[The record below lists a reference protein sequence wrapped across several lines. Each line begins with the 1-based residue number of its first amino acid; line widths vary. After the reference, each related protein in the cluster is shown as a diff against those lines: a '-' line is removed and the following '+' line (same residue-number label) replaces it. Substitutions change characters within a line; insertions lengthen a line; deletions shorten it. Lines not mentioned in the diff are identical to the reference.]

1 MSKIEEL
8 ETQIKKWKAVLLQ
21 AFIVGENG
29 SYRNAKQEIE
39 KLELKIMKLKARDE
53 KWFLN

>member
-53 KWFLN
+53 K